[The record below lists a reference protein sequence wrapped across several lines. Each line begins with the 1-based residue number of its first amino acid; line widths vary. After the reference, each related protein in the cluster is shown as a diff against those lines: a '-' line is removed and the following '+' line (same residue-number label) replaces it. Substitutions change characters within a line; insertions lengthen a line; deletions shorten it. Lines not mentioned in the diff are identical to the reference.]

1 MNRQQLLSDLN
12 SYRANNMY
20 ESAYREQMIRFI
32 ETNPNCFER
41 GNLHGHMTGSAWVIN
56 PARTHVMLMHHKKL
70 NRWFQPGGHADG
82 EHNLLEVAYREA
94 LEETGLSENDI
105 KAVSSDIFDID
116 IHRIPARPSEPEHA
130 HYDIRYLFEA
140 NDQIEPPGN
149 DESHQ
154 VGWVALDEVKA
165 FNNNLSMRRMLDKI
179 R

>member
-1 MNRQQLLSDLN
+1 
-12 SYRANNMY
+12 
-20 ESAYREQMIRFI
+20 
-32 ETNPNCFER
+32 
-41 GNLHGHMTGSAWVIN
+41 
-56 PARTHVMLMHHKKL
+56 MHHKKL

-94 LEETGLSENDI
+94 LEETGLSKNDI

-116 IHRIPARPSEPEHA
+116 IHRIPARPNEPEHA
-130 HYDIRYLFEA
+130 HYDIRYLFVA
-140 NDQIEPPGN
+140 NDQIAPPGN

-154 VGWVALDEVKA
+154 VGWIALDEVKA